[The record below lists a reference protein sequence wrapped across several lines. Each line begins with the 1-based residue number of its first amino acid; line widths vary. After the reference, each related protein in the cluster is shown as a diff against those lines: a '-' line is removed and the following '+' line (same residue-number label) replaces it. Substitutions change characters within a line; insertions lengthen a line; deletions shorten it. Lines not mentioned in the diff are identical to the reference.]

1 MEPISE
7 KMGKKAVFSAYWWD
21 ETTTCYDRAFFIF
34 HNALLWIWLCYSL
47 WLFHLQSVVKIQFFL
62 LFSPWRD
69 PRLRHF
75 AGYPFGTSRKKA
87 STIFY
92 NTAINIMSI
101 PIYRDVYRIFF
112 WRWIPFLNLRR
123 NGALSWLTG
132 SVEFLFT
139 ILKNKILSI
148 CYGYSC
154 FIFLIWWKYSFY
166 LLFRH
171 WGSYLNFTGYPFGI
185 LIKYQSI
192 AMT

>member
-1 MEPISE
+1 M
-7 KMGKKAVFSAYWWD
+7 Y
-21 ETTTCYDRAFFIF
+21 YDRANLFGSVI
-34 HNALLWIWLCYSL
+34 ACGCSISTVRWKYSL
-47 WLFHLQSVVKIQFFL
+47 FL

-75 AGYPFGTSRKKA
+75 AGYPFGASRKKT

-132 SVEFLFT
+132 SVEFLFS
-139 ILKNKILSI
+139 ILKNKTLSI
-148 CYGYSC
+148 CYGCSY
-154 FIFLIWWKYSFY
+154 FIFIIWWKYSFY
-166 LLFRH
+166 LLSRH

-185 LIKYQSI
+185 LNEISI
-192 AMT
+192 NCYDIINVKIYCDTAWNINRLLS